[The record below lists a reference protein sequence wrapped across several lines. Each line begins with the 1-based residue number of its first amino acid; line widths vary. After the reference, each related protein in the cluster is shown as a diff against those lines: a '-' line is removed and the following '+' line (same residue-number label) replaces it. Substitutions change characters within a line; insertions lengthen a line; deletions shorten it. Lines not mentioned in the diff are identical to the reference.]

1 MRRRRLMETRLM
13 LNTPSPAN
21 ADETDVLETQA
32 TSTMAVFDTGFNE
45 LTPASFAFLAG
56 AEFCLNR
63 QNCSNPLSPVF
74 DVRRSSRS

>member
-1 MRRRRLMETRLM
+1 MRCRRLMETRLM

-56 AEFCLNR
+56 ANFVSIDKIVATLCPR
-63 QNCSNPLSPVF
+63 AF